1 MEEKSTQKIN
11 LISAI
16 VISGIAILV
25 AFGGGVILGG
35 KGAGIPGMSAF
46 ASDAILNNHMP
57 AGVDFSPVWKAWEVI
72 DEKYVATKTEVSTTS
87 DPTGFGDPQR
97 RVWGMI
103 QGLAGSLDDPYT
115 VFLPPRDAEIFTDD
129 ISGEFQGVGMEIAI
143 RNGVLTVVSPLKGTP
158 AFNAGIKSADI
169 ILSIDGVSSRGID
182 ISDAVSRI
190 RGPKGSIVIL
200 EIVREGVADSFEIEV
215 TRDTITIPTL
225 NHELRGDGI
234 YSIEL
239 LNFSAVS
246 PALFQNALRGFVQS
260 GSDKLLLDLRGNP
273 GGFLGASV
281 DIASWFLPTGKVVVT
296 EDYGDK
302 QSPLAHRSKGYNIF
316 NENLKMVI
324 LVDGGSASASEIL
337 AGALQHYGIAT
348 LVGTHTFGKGSVQ
361 ELVDITSDTSLK
373 ITVARWLLPGGDI
386 IPEDGIT
393 PDVVVEVTEE
403 DIESGNDPQLERAVE
418 ILLGE

>member
-1 MEEKSTQKIN
+1 MDKKSSQKISLASAT
-11 LISAI
+11 LISG
-16 VISGIAILV
+16 VAILV
-25 AFGGGVILGG
+25 AFGGGIILGG
-35 KGAGIPGMSAF
+35 KGVSVPGMSAF
-46 ASDAILNNHMP
+46 ASDAVLNSHVP
-57 AGVDFSPVWKAWEVI
+57 TGVDFSPVWKAWEVI
-72 DEKYVATKTEVSTTS
+72 DERYVPTKTDVSTTS
-87 DPTGFGDPQR
+87 EPTGFEDSQQR
-97 RVWGMI
+97 IWGMV
-103 QGLAGSLDDPYT
+103 QGLASSLDDPYT

-169 ILSIDGVSSRGID
+169 ILSIDGVSSRGMD

-190 RGPKGSIVIL
+190 RGPKGSVVTL
-200 EIVREGVADSFEIEV
+200 EIVREGVADSFEIDV
-215 TRDTITIPTL
+215 TRDTISIPTL
-225 NHELRGDGI
+225 NHELREDGI

-302 QSPLAHRSKGYNIF
+302 QSPLAHRSRGYDIF

-348 LVGTHTFGKGSVQ
+348 LVGANTFGKGSVQ

-373 ITVARWLLPGGDI
+373 ITVARWLLPGDEV
-386 IPEDGIT
+386 IPEDGIA
-393 PDVVVEVTEE
+393 PDVDVEVTEE
-403 DIESGNDPQLERAVE
+403 DIETGSDPQLERALE
-418 ILLGE
+418 ILLEE